1 MIICM
6 IGLNNL
12 KRNNYPLNK
21 NKMDN
26 INYQIN
32 DVLVARRDYLDLFK
46 KDKEYQ
52 ICDIE
57 NNLGDIM
64 FYVSHEGKKI
74 SQWGLKS
81 FELDINFYRQN

>member
-1 MIICM
+1 
-6 IGLNNL
+6 
-12 KRNNYPLNK
+12 
-21 NKMDN
+21 MDN

-32 DVLVARRDYLDLFK
+32 DVLVSRRDYLDLFK